1 MKFKEYLKNSGKA
14 AIENFYVK
22 NVLYAFAGA
31 IILLL
36 LIIISLNIFTRHGR
50 TYPVPSLTGL
60 TLEQAMEM
68 VDRGDLRLEVGDSV
82 YIDTRPRGV
91 IVDQN
96 PKPNTEVKSK
106 RRIFLTINAVIPVM
120 IPMPNLIDLS
130 NRQAKA
136 ILDQQGLRISKLSY
150 APDIAANSV
159 LSQKIKGVTV
169 KAGTKVPRGSKV
181 ELVLGLG
188 SNPFTGVP
196 LLIGQSTEEAQS
208 RIFES
213 SLNIG
218 EVKYD
223 ESVKTYTDSLNA
235 KVYNQY
241 PGATSSPSYTF
252 GSKITIWLTINN
264 ARITNKDLKEMDE
277 DASADS
283 NAEEDSNANF

>member
-1 MKFKEYLKNSGKA
+1 MDFKEYIKKSAKA
-14 AIENFYVK
+14 ALENFYVK
-22 NVLYAFAGA
+22 NVLYAFAGI

-36 LIIISLNIFTRHGR
+36 LTIIVLNIFTRHGR
-50 TYPVPSLTGL
+50 TYPVPNLSGL
-60 TLEQAMEM
+60 TVEQANELTN
-68 VDRGDLRLEVGDSV
+68 RGDFRLTISDSV
-82 YIDTRPRGV
+82 YIDNRTRGV

-96 PKPNTEVKSK
+96 PKPETDVKSK

-120 IPMPNLIDLS
+120 VPMPNLIDLS

-136 ILDQQGLRISKLSY
+136 ILEQQGLRISKLSY

-159 LSQKIKGVTV
+159 LTQKIKGISVRP
-169 KAGTKVPRGSKV
+169 GTKVPRGSKV

-188 SNPFTGVP
+188 SNPQTGVP

-218 EVKYD
+218 TVKYD
-223 ESVKTYTDSLNA
+223 ESVKNYTDSLNA

-241 PGATSSPSYTF
+241 PTATSSPSFLF
-252 GSKITIWLTINN
+252 GSKVSIWLTINN
-264 ARITNKDLKEMDE
+264 SRIPTEGAIKTNDAAPKDSTEDE
-277 DASADS
+277 DL
-283 NAEEDSNANF
+283 NANF

>member
-1 MKFKEYLKNSGKA
+1 MNFKEYLKNSGKA
-14 AIENFYVK
+14 ALENFYVK
-22 NVLYAFAGA
+22 NVLYAFAGV

-36 LIIISLNIFTRHGR
+36 LAIIALNIFTRHGR
-50 TYPVPSLTGL
+50 TYPVPNLSGL
-60 TLEQAMEM
+60 TIEQAMEM
-68 VDRGDLRLEVGDSV
+68 VDRGDLRLEVADSV
-82 YIDTRPRGV
+82 YIDTRTRGV

-120 IPMPNLIDLS
+120 VPMPNLIDLS

-136 ILDQQGLRISKLSY
+136 MLEQQGLRIARLSY

-159 LSQKIKGVTV
+159 LSQKIKGVTIV
-169 KAGTKVPRGSKV
+169 AGTKVPRGSKV

-188 SNPFTGVP
+188 SNPQTGVP

-208 RIFES
+208 RIYES
-213 SLNIG
+213 SLNVG

-223 ESVKTYTDSLNA
+223 ESVKTYIDSLNA

-252 GSKITIWLTINN
+252 GSRVSIWLTINN
-264 ARITNKDLKEMDE
+264 SRIPNQGGTKQDEVAPKDTAK
-277 DASADS
+277 
-283 NAEEDSNANF
+283 EEDLNANF

>member
-1 MKFKEYLKNSGKA
+1 MKLKEYLKNSGKA
-14 AIENFYVK
+14 ALENFYVK
-22 NVLYAFAGA
+22 NVLYAFAGV

-36 LIIISLNIFTRHGR
+36 LAIIALNIFTRHGR
-50 TYPVPSLTGL
+50 TYPVPNLSGL
-60 TLEQAMEM
+60 TVEQAMEM
-68 VDRGDLRLEVGDSV
+68 VDRGDLRLEVADSV
-82 YIDTRPRGV
+82 YIDTRTRGV

-120 IPMPNLIDLS
+120 VPMPNLIDLS

-136 ILDQQGLRISKLSY
+136 ILEQQGLRIARLSY

-169 KAGTKVPRGSKV
+169 MAGTKVPRGSKV

-188 SNPFTGVP
+188 SNPQTGVP
-196 LLIGQSTEEAQS
+196 LLVGQSTEEAQS
-208 RIFES
+208 RIYES
-213 SLNIG
+213 SLNVG
-218 EVKYD
+218 EIKYD

-241 PGATSSPSYTF
+241 PGATSSPAYTF
-252 GSKITIWLTINN
+252 GSRVSIWLTINN
-264 ARITNKDLKEMDE
+264 SRMPNQGGTKQDEVAPKDTAK
-277 DASADS
+277 
-283 NAEEDSNANF
+283 EEDLNANF

>member
-1 MKFKEYLKNSGKA
+1 MDFKEYIKKSAKA
-14 AIENFYVK
+14 ALENFYVK
-22 NVLYAFAGA
+22 NVLYAFAGI

-36 LIIISLNIFTRHGR
+36 LTIIVLNIFTRHGR
-50 TYPVPSLTGL
+50 TYPVPNLSGL
-60 TLEQAMEM
+60 TVEQANELTN
-68 VDRGDLRLEVGDSV
+68 RGDFRLTVSDSV
-82 YIDTRPRGV
+82 YIDNRTRGV

-96 PKPNTEVKSK
+96 PKPETDVKSK

-120 IPMPNLIDLS
+120 VPMPNLIDLS

-136 ILDQQGLRISKLSY
+136 ILEQQGLRISKLSY

-159 LSQKIKGVTV
+159 LTQKIKGISVRP
-169 KAGTKVPRGSKV
+169 GTKVPRGSKV

-188 SNPFTGVP
+188 SNPQTGVP

-218 EVKYD
+218 TVKYD
-223 ESVKTYTDSLNA
+223 ESVKNYTDSLNA

-241 PGATSSPSYTF
+241 PTATSSPSFLF
-252 GSKITIWLTINN
+252 GSKVSIWLTINN
-264 ARITNKDLKEMDE
+264 SRISTEGAIKTNDAAPKDSTEDE
-277 DASADS
+277 DL
-283 NAEEDSNANF
+283 NANF

>member
-1 MKFKEYLKNSGKA
+1 MNFKEYLKNSGKA
-14 AIENFYVK
+14 ALENFYVK
-22 NVLYAFAGA
+22 NVLYAFAGV

-36 LIIISLNIFTRHGR
+36 LAIIALNIFTRHGR
-50 TYPVPSLTGL
+50 TYPVPNLSGL
-60 TLEQAMEM
+60 TVEQALDM
-68 VDRGDLRLEVGDSV
+68 VDRGDLRLEIADSV

-120 IPMPNLIDLS
+120 VPMPNLIDLS

-136 ILDQQGLRISKLSY
+136 MLEQQGLRIAKLSY

-169 KAGTKVPRGSKV
+169 MAGAKVPRGSKV

-188 SNPFTGVP
+188 SNPSTGVP

-208 RIFES
+208 RIYES
-213 SLNIG
+213 SLNVG

-252 GSKITIWLTINN
+252 GSRVSIWLTINN
-264 ARITNKDLKEMDE
+264 SRIPNQGLIKPEDEAPKDTT
-277 DASADS
+277 
-283 NAEEDSNANF
+283 AEEDLNANF

>member
-1 MKFKEYLKNSGKA
+1 MNLKEYLKNSGKA
-14 AIENFYVK
+14 ALENFYVK
-22 NVLYAFAGA
+22 NVLYAFAGVV
-31 IILLL
+31 ILLL
-36 LIIISLNIFTRHGR
+36 LAIIALNIFTRHGR
-50 TYPVPSLTGL
+50 TYPVPNLSGL
-60 TLEQAMEM
+60 TVEQAMEM
-68 VDRGDLRLEVGDSV
+68 VDRGDLRLEVADSV
-82 YIDTRPRGV
+82 YIDTRARGV

-120 IPMPNLIDLS
+120 VPMPNLIDLS

-136 ILDQQGLRISKLSY
+136 MLEQQGLRIARLSY

-169 KAGTKVPRGSKV
+169 MAGTKVPRGSKV

-188 SNPFTGVP
+188 SNPQTGVP

-208 RIFES
+208 RIYES
-213 SLNIG
+213 SLNVG

-223 ESVKTYTDSLNA
+223 ESVKTYIDSLNA

-241 PGATSSPSYTF
+241 PGATSSPAYTF
-252 GSKITIWLTINN
+252 GSRVSIWLTINN
-264 ARITNKDLKEMDE
+264 SRIPNQGGTKPDEVAPKDT
-277 DASADS
+277 A
-283 NAEEDSNANF
+283 NEEDLNANF

>member
-1 MKFKEYLKNSGKA
+1 MNLKEYLKNSGKA
-14 AIENFYVK
+14 ALENFYVK
-22 NVLYAFAGA
+22 NVLYAFAGVV
-31 IILLL
+31 ILLL
-36 LIIISLNIFTRHGR
+36 LAIIALNIFTRHGR
-50 TYPVPSLTGL
+50 TYPVPNLSGL
-60 TLEQAMEM
+60 TVEQAMEM
-68 VDRGDLRLEVGDSV
+68 VDRGDLRLEVADSV
-82 YIDTRPRGV
+82 YIDTRARGV

-120 IPMPNLIDLS
+120 VPMPNLIDLS

-136 ILDQQGLRISKLSY
+136 MLEQQGLRIARLSY

-169 KAGTKVPRGSKV
+169 MAGTKVPRGSKV

-188 SNPFTGVP
+188 SNPQTGVP

-208 RIFES
+208 RIYES
-213 SLNIG
+213 SLNVG

-223 ESVKTYTDSLNA
+223 ESVKTYIDSLNA

-252 GSKITIWLTINN
+252 GSRVSIWLTINN
-264 ARITNKDLKEMDE
+264 SRIPNQGGTKPDEVAPKDT
-277 DASADS
+277 A
-283 NAEEDSNANF
+283 NEEDLNANF